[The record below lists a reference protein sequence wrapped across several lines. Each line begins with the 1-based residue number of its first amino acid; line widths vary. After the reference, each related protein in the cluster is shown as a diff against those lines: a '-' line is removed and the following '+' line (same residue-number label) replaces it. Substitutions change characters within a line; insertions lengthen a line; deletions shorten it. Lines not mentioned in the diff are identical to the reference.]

1 MGESIA
7 DIRHEYVNA
16 GLDES
21 SLAEN
26 PFDQFQQWFAEAE
39 KSEGEDVIAMT
50 LATASRRGIP
60 SARIVLLKGV
70 DDGFLF
76 FTNYN
81 SHKGRELEENPHA
94 ALVFWWRSQ
103 NRQVRIE
110 GRVEQ
115 IASHE
120 SDSYFASRPHGSKIS
135 AVASPQSQVIESR
148 QVLQERVA
156 EVERSL
162 SGSDGIPRP
171 ENWGGYRLLPEVIE
185 FWQGREN
192 RLHDRLQYRREG
204 EEWIIRRLGP

>member
-7 DIRHEYVNA
+7 DIRREYVNT

-115 IASHE
+115 IAPHE

-148 QVLQERVA
+148 QVLQELVA